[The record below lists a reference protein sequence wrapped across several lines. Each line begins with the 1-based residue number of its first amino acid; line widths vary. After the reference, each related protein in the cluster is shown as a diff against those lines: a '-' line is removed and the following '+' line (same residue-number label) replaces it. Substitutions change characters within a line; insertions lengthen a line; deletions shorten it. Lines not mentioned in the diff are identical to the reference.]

1 MEGNAMTCARQHVHD
16 EIAITGARRHMH
28 DGIASSKQN
37 PTNLHMPRTTL
48 PLKNVIHLRQLP
60 SIGALRTALVVSCMP
75 LYAVVSCMP
84 TYCDS
89 YRTVPSPVSHP
100 NTAIKG
106 SVMHQN
112 CRATFEPSHNSLR
125 AHWHAYPP
133 ALALQAIRCHRQHWI
148 SVLCADHAW
157 QGLGL

>member
-106 SVMHQN
+106 SAGGRVVQACKHVQLAKHVGVHGGERVA
-112 CRATFEPSHNSLR
+112 RACKHV
-125 AHWHAYPP
+125 HM
-133 ALALQAIRCHRQHWI
+133 
-148 SVLCADHAW
+148 ADHVGVQA
-157 QGLGL
+157 GE